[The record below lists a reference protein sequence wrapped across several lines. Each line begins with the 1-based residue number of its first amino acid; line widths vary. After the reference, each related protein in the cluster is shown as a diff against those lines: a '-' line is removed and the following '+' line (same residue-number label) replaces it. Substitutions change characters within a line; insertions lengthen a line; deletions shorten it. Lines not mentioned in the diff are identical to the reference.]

1 MIRSGHFADRQ
12 RQCCHPFGC
21 LMLLLDLPVV
31 SRSHGPRNF
40 WPELNPVTLGK
51 WTGIQPTWHPYG
63 TAHTDGST
71 REAARREH
79 GQQKTR
85 RDAKHKLQN
94 LLKKIRIVEN
104 TVELFLQIHA

>member
-1 MIRSGHFADRQ
+1 MIRSGHFADQQ

-63 TAHTDGST
+63 TAQTDGST

-85 RDAKHKLQN
+85 VTKHNLQKPAQKN
-94 LLKKIRIVEN
+94 QNFRKQ
-104 TVELFLQIHA
+104 VELFLQIHA